1 MTTIDELRV
10 PAPGWTPL
18 PPLGE
23 LAATHS
29 FVSGDPAGERLR
41 VALFRRD
48 DDGAVVGRAWF
59 GPHAEGPPGHAH
71 GGAMAALLDEAM
83 GLCCWVAG
91 HRVLAKALTVGF
103 RRPLP
108 LQTVVTIE
116 CTIVTAADRT
126 LSTTGRLL
134 LPSGDIAAAA
144 EGTFAVLPA
153 EKLARL
159 FARRARG
166 PSNVDG

>member
-1 MTTIDELRV
+1 MTTIDALRA
-10 PAPGWTPL
+10 PLPGWTPL
-18 PPLGE
+18 PDFSE

-29 FVSGDPAGERLR
+29 FVSGDPSGERLR

-59 GPHAEGPPGHAH
+59 GPQAEGPPGHAH

-91 HRVLAKALTVGF
+91 HRVLAKELTVGF

-108 LQTVVTIE
+108 LRTVVTLE
-116 CTIVTAADRT
+116 CAVVGIDGRAVA
-126 LSTTGRLL
+126 TTGRLL
-134 LPSGDIAAAA
+134 LPAGDVVA
-144 EGTFAVLPA
+144 EGRGTFATLPA
-153 EKLARL
+153 ERLARL
-159 FARRARG
+159 FARRSPVG
-166 PSNVDG
+166 G

>member
-1 MTTIDELRV
+1 MTTIEALRV

-18 PPLGE
+18 PDLGE

-41 VALFRRD
+41 VALFRRG

-59 GPHAEGPPGHAH
+59 GPLAEGPPGHAH
-71 GGAMAALLDEAM
+71 GGAMGALLDEAM
-83 GLCCWVAG
+83 GLACWVAG
-91 HRVLAKALTVGF
+91 HRVLAKELTVGF

-108 LQTVVTIE
+108 LGTTVTIE
-116 CTIVTAADRT
+116 CAIVDAADRAI
-126 LSTTGRLL
+126 STTGRLR
-134 LPSGDIAAAA
+134 LPTGDVCA
-144 EGTFAVLPA
+144 EAKGTFAVLPD

-159 FARRARG
+159 FSRRARQATG
-166 PSNVDG
+166 G